1 MSQNDRIRSL
11 TLATQKRIGRLAKN
25 EYGLTLELIASE
37 SGIPYATVRNY
48 FSQQKNFKHA
58 ELPVSAFVKLCGVI
72 PDDLLSQL
80 LDPADRH
87 LAHNHD
93 EDHDLDD
100 LGDKADEVA
109 REVRRARRP
118 DSPGGTEII
127 ALEEERI
134 KRMARGLKV
143 KAA

>member
-1 MSQNDRIRSL
+1 MAHTDRILAL
-11 TLATQKRIGRLAKN
+11 TLATQRRIGRLARRD
-25 EYGLTLELIASE
+25 YGLTLEAISVE
-37 SGIPYATVRNY
+37 SGVPYSTVRTY
-48 FSQQKNFKHA
+48 FSQQKNFRLS
-58 ELPVSAFVKLCGVI
+58 EMPVSAFVKFCGVI
-72 PDDLLSQL
+72 PDQLMSQL

-87 LAHNHD
+87 LAHNGD

-134 KRMARGLKV
+134 KRLARGLKV
-143 KAA
+143 QAA

>member
-1 MSQNDRIRSL
+1 MAHHDRILAL
-11 TLATQKRIGRLAKN
+11 TLATQRRIGRLAKN
-25 EYGLTLELIASE
+25 NFGLTLEAISTE
-37 SGIPYATVRNY
+37 SGIPYSTVRSY
-48 FSQQKNFKHA
+48 FSQQKNFRLA
-58 ELPVSAFVKLCGVI
+58 EIPVTAFVKLCGVI
-72 PDDLLSQL
+72 PDELLSQL

-87 LAHNHD
+87 LAHNGD

>member
-1 MSQNDRIRSL
+1 MAHTDRILSL
-11 TLATQKRIGRLAKN
+11 TLATQRRIGRLAKRD
-25 EYGLTLELIASE
+25 YGLTLEAIAAE
-37 SGIPYATVRNY
+37 SGIPYSTVRSY
-48 FSQQKNFKHA
+48 FSQQQNFRLS
-58 ELPVSAFVKLCGVI
+58 EIPITAFVKLCGVI
-72 PDDLLSQL
+72 PDQLMSQL

-87 LAHNHD
+87 LVHNGD

-134 KRMARGLKV
+134 KRLARGLKV